1 MNIKNFKRYA
11 DRTALPIWTKRRI
24 NIAQSYKGIK
34 SILMQQIE
42 IDRSVLRNSKYKEYK
57 FCKKSIRQAED
68 VLKVISD

>member
-11 DRTALPIWTKRRI
+11 DRTALPLWTKRRI
-24 NIAQSYKGIK
+24 NVVQSYKGIK

-57 FCKKSIRQAED
+57 FCEKSIRQAED
-68 VLKVISD
+68 VLKLVSN